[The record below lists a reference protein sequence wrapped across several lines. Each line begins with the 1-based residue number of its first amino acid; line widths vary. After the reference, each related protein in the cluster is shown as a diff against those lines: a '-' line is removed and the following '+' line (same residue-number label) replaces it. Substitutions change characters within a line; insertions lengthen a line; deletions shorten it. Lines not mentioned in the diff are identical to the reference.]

1 MFEARTYE
9 ALMEEVLAAAPPG
22 IDTRQGS
29 IFFDS
34 TSAIVN
40 LIAKYY
46 TDLERVLRI
55 TFITTASDDY
65 LDLRASEYGIQRR
78 AATPARYFFEYLAA
92 LYPSNTGR
100 VLA

>member
-22 IDTRQGS
+22 IDTRKGS

-46 TDLERVLRI
+46 TDRSMPSGAP
-55 TFITTASDDY
+55 ASD
-65 LDLRASEYGIQRR
+65 A
-78 AATPARYFFEYLAA
+78 
-92 LYPSNTGR
+92 PSSIGESGNTM
-100 VLA
+100 AITI